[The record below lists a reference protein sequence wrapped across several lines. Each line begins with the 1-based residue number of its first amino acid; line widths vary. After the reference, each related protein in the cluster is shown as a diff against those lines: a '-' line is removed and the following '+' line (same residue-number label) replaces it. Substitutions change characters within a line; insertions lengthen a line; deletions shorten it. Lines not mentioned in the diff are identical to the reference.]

1 MEENHR
7 GYAGKILVG
16 AFVGVGAIAAAP
28 FTGGGS
34 ILAGASLA
42 TSLLGAG
49 GMAAAASI
57 VGGATGATLQKVEDS
72 LKEKDVRDA
81 KTSSFEDGIKEGK
94 KETVDE
100 IMKFADFYLATTAL
114 SYYFA
119 RCDGEISKEEELE
132 IEHDLDA
139 IIKNIDI
146 PDPVRQKLAEISTD
160 EDMTFDD
167 VKGYLNK
174 VSIKTLC
181 KLAKDVDEIISAS
194 GGICEAEKKAKQ
206 VFLDYL
212 EGRKNE

>member
-1 MEENHR
+1 M
-7 GYAGKILVG
+7 
-16 AFVGVGAIAAAP
+16 GVGAIAAAP

>member
-1 MEENHR
+1 M